1 MQAEAIDEIIKEM
14 RMGKPGPDDF
24 AYIIGRCHPSKFS
37 NKPWLVPVHSTIE
50 RVTVA
55 ELADRI
61 EEATANMR
69 DALTKIAHYCDD
81 RAKMLDPYSADA
93 HKLSHIARLALG
105 KEE

>member
-1 MQAEAIDEIIKEM
+1 MSETIDEIINEM

-24 AYIIGRCHPSKFS
+24 AYIIGRCHPSKIS

-55 ELADRI
+55 ELADRL
-61 EEATANMR
+61 EAAAKKWR
-69 DALTKIAHYCDD
+69 DALSEIAHYCDD
-81 RAKMLDPYSADA
+81 RKKMLDPYSADA